1 MLFWDDD
8 VRATD
13 PGNRSRLYIWHS
25 LLLSLMRKKGVT
37 TQAELAAMFGVDQ
50 SNINRSLEASSR
62 VLSEV
67 LPTARRMT
75 QLIREADTL
84 TDLKR
89 MIPPDP
95 ATGKVAVMLDGPHVS
110 VDRSGDRD
118 RRRADYSGKKKAF
131 TFNTNILTDTRKR
144 ILWISGTVSGST
156 HDLTLLK
163 RTRRTSGC

>member
-1 MLFWDDD
+1 
-8 VRATD
+8 
-13 PGNRSRLYIWHS
+13 
-25 LLLSLMRKKGVT
+25 MRKKGWT

-50 SNINRSLEASSR
+50 SNINRSLEASNR

-75 QLIREADTL
+75 QLIRETDTL

-89 MIPPDP
+89 IIPPDP
-95 ATGKVAVMLDGPHVS
+95 ATGKVTVVLDGTHVR
-110 VDRSGDRD
+110 VDRSGARD

-131 TFNTNILTDTRKR
+131 TFSTNILTDTRKR
-144 ILWISGTVSGST
+144 ILWLGGTASSST

-163 RTRRTSGC
+163 EDPPDFGILTRIMSRYDTPEPDRPALYVDKGY